1 MCSASIPS
9 VSVGFLSRASL
20 ISDSPQ
26 GSAFPTCYSAQQK
39 VNFQFAIM
47 QSNKKVLV
55 KEQKAKEQKDKKEKQ
70 RQAQALAMR
79 KRDEQVIAKYKAS
92 RACHRH
98 TTNKAMEM
106 FNQWK
111 KEFHLAQ
118 LQAKVDAIMRSYAT
132 KGCEAEQDL
141 LVEYLGKATAL
152 KHQSKKEGKHKPLVI
167 R

>member
-1 MCSASIPS
+1 M
-9 VSVGFLSRASL
+9 

-39 VNFQFAIM
+39 AKFQLAIL

-55 KEQKAKEQKDKKEKQ
+55 KDQKATEQKDKKEKQ
-70 RQAQALAMR
+70 RQAQTLAR
-79 KRDEQVIAKYKAS
+79 RRRDEQVIAKYKAC

-132 KGCEAEQDL
+132 KGREAEQDL
-141 LVEYLGKATAL
+141 LVEYLGKANRL

>member
-1 MCSASIPS
+1 MTAHRAVHFQLATLHSKR
-9 VSVGFLSRASL
+9 LSSQLLLCKA
-20 ISDSPQ
+20 
-26 GSAFPTCYSAQQK
+26 TTT
-39 VNFQFAIM
+39 
-47 QSNKKVLV
+47 VLV

-70 RQAQALAMR
+70 RQAQTLAR
-79 KRDEQVIAKYKAS
+79 RRRDEQVIAKYKAS

>member
-1 MCSASIPS
+1 
-9 VSVGFLSRASL
+9 
-20 ISDSPQ
+20 
-26 GSAFPTCYSAQQK
+26 
-39 VNFQFAIM
+39 M
-47 QSNKKVLV
+47 QSNNKVLV